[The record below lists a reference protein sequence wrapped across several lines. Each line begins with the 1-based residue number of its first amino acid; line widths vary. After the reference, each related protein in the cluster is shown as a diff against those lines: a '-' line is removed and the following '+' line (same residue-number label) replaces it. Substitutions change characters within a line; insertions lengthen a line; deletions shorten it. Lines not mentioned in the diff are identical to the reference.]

1 MTAEV
6 LRESLAQPMPRPVAA
21 AIYRDVL
28 TATYRAAN
36 TVEGSP
42 ALIVHCRCH
51 DGRCGHCMA
60 GRHQQCTT
68 RLRGPLVGPEA
79 YVTGRRGEAR
89 TAVWLSGTP
98 CRWVCSCVCPPAEPE
113 THPALFD
120 AGPAATKRDGQPET
134 RRHKELFG
142 QLGLFD
148 LAGGGS

>member
-1 MTAEV
+1 MIE
-6 LRESLAQPMPRPVAA
+6 PMPKPVAA

-28 TATYRAAN
+28 TPTYRAAN

-68 RLRGPLVGPEA
+68 RLRGPLVGPEG
-79 YVTGRRGEAR
+79 YVTGHRGQAC
-89 TAVWLSGTP
+89 TAVWLSGRP
-98 CRWVCSCVCPPAEPE
+98 CRWVCACACPPDRPE
-113 THPALFD
+113 TAPALFD
-120 AGPAATKRDGQPET
+120 AGPARVRRHGQPET
-134 RRHKELFG
+134 RRRKELFG

-148 LAGGGS
+148 LAGGAR